1 MITESLYSFN
11 SNYVTICDAIK
22 NSFVIYNNFYKLLY
36 SNNYLTFN
44 GVFIFFN
51 LNYSYIIKDKIFF
64 DINDNYDIIYKIN
77 LIEENILNL
86 LSVKKEKQLKLKEFM
101 NNGIIKFSYS
111 DYDNINN
118 SNLKLNNLK
127 LNNLNNNLNKNNC
140 NIENFI
146 LKISGIWEN
155 RDNIGI
161 TFKII
166 NIKNSINI

>member
-1 MITESLYSFN
+1 MITETIESLN
-11 SNYVTICDAIK
+11 LNYITICDAIK

-44 GVFIFFN
+44 GIFILFK
-51 LNYSYIIKDKIFF
+51 LNYNYIIKDKIFF
-64 DINDNYDIIYKIN
+64 DINDNLHVINKIN
-77 LIEENILNL
+77 LIEEKILNL
-86 LSVKKEKQLKLKEFM
+86 LYVKKDKQLKLKEFM

-118 SNLKLNNLK
+118 SNLKINNLK
-127 LNNLNNNLNKNNC
+127 NNS
-140 NIENFI
+140 NIETFI

-155 RDNIGI
+155 KDNIGI

-166 NIKNSINI
+166 NVKNSINI

>member
-1 MITESLYSFN
+1 MITETIDSFN
-11 SNYVTICDAIK
+11 FNYITICDAIK
-22 NSFVIYNNFYKLLY
+22 NSIVIYNNFYKLLY

-51 LNYSYIIKDKIFF
+51 LNYNYIIKDKIFF
-64 DINDNYDIIYKIN
+64 DLSTNAYIVNKIN
-77 LIEENILNL
+77 IIEENILNQ
-86 LSVKKEKQLKLKEFM
+86 LSIKKEKQLKLKEFM

-118 SNLKLNNLK
+118 TNLKINNLK
-127 LNNLNNNLNKNNC
+127 NNSNV
-140 NIENFI
+140 ENFI

-155 RDNIGI
+155 KDNIGI

-166 NIKNSINI
+166 NVKKSITI

>member
-1 MITESLYSFN
+1 MITESIDSFN
-11 SNYVTICDAIK
+11 SNYVTVCDAIK

-44 GVFIFFN
+44 GVFILLK

-64 DINDNYDIIYKIN
+64 DINDNYNIIDKIN
-77 LIEENILNL
+77 FIEENILNL

-111 DYDNINN
+111 DYNNINNSNLKLNNINN
-118 SNLKLNNLK
+118 SNLKLNNL
-127 LNNLNNNLNKNNC
+127 NNNF

-155 RDNIGI
+155 KDNIGI

-166 NIKNSINI
+166 NVKNSINI